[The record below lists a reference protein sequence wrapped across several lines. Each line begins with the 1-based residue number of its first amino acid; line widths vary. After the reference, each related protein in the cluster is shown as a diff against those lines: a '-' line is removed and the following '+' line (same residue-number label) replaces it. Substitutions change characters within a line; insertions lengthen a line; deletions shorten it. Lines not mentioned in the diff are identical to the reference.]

1 MATFNKTPARI
12 AEDLR
17 FANQKERRAREMK
30 EKANPMDAIYT
41 RIYPSLSQYPVHHIR
56 DVLEEVLEDD
66 KQGLLT
72 DSEIIELV
80 ADILENDPP
89 LD

>member
-1 MATFNKTPARI
+1 
-12 AEDLR
+12 
-17 FANQKERRAREMK
+17 
-30 EKANPMDAIYT
+30 MDAIYT

-56 DVLEEVLEDD
+56 DVLEEVLEDYEQD
-66 KQGLLT
+66 EQGLLT